1 MSEIK
6 GNEYPLFRIF
16 SSDFDFIIPPYQ
28 RPYAWTEKES
38 EELFDD
44 LYSFWQYSGK
54 DEQYF
59 LGSIVLSKKE
69 NAPRSEVIDG
79 QQRLATLTIMFSVL
93 ASEFQPG
100 TNERDKIAYYINE
113 PGAGLT
119 ATSHPRLSI
128 SDMDNKFFK
137 KYIQDMNLD
146 DLLQLNPAN
155 QDTEAKG
162 NIIRNAAILRRKVRD
177 KLTSAKHILDFARFV
192 VTRCFIVA
200 VSTSTRKTAFRVFS
214 VLNSRGLD
222 LLPTD
227 ILKSELIGAITDT
240 KEQRNYTEIWEDTE
254 NDIGRSNFIDF
265 FSALRMLYVKAKA
278 RQNIIDELKAKILP
292 VITDAEAKA
301 FIDDVLVPYAE
312 AYTFVKNPGNSEYL
326 KWLNMLDNSDWI
338 PAAMLY
344 YSKNKNDSAGLKGFF
359 RKLERLAAYMLI
371 CSYNVNN
378 RIARYAKIL
387 AELEASDGKTCGSI
401 NLTDAEKKAFVNTLN
416 ADVYIM
422 TSQQKKYIILRLDSF
437 AAAAGATYDNTVL
450 SIEHILPQTVDAGSY
465 WAAKWP
471 DVQEREKWLHKIGNL
486 IPLNR
491 RKNSAASNYDFT
503 KKKDVYFFK
512 GGATPYVLTNQVMSL
527 TDWTPAEAQKRQA
540 SLLDIFKQNW
550 EL

>member
-6 GNEYPLFRIF
+6 GNEYPLSRIF
-16 SSDFDFIIPPYQ
+16 SNDFDFIIPPYQ

-38 EELFDD
+38 EELFDA
-44 LYSFWQYSGK
+44 LYTFWQGSGK

-79 QQRLATLTIMFSVL
+79 QQRLATLTILFSVL

-100 TNERDKIAYYINE
+100 TRNRDDIAYYINE
-113 PGAGLT
+113 PGVGLT

-146 DLLQLNPAN
+146 DLVQLNPAN

-162 NIIRNAAILRRKVRD
+162 NIIRNAALLRRKVRD
-177 KLTSAKHILDFARFV
+177 NLTSADQIRDFVVFL
-192 VTRCFIVA
+192 VTRCFLVA
-200 VSTSTRKTAFRVFS
+200 VSTSTQETAFRVFS
-214 VLNSRGLD
+214 VLNSRGMD

-227 ILKSELIGAITDT
+227 ILKSELIGAIASTD
-240 KEQRNYTEIWEDTE
+240 EQGDYTEIWENTE

-292 VITDAEAKA
+292 DITDAKAKE
-301 FIDDVLVPYAE
+301 FIDDVLVPYSE
-312 AYTFVKNPGNSEYL
+312 AYNFVKNPANSEYL
-326 KWLNMLDNSDWI
+326 KWLNMLDNSDWV

-344 YSKNKNDSAGLKGFF
+344 YDKNKNNSAGLDGFF
-359 RKLERLAAYMLI
+359 RKLERLAYMLV
-371 CSYNVNN
+371 CSYNVNQ
-378 RIARYAKIL
+378 RIARYARIL
-387 AELEASDGKTCGSI
+387 SDLEASDGESVD
-401 NLTDAEKKAFVNTLN
+401 LSDREKKDFADRLN
-416 ADVYIM
+416 SDVYIM
-422 TSQQKKYIILRLDSF
+422 TSPQKKYIILRLDSF
-437 AAAAGATYDNTVL
+437 LAETGAQYDHKVL
-450 SIEHILPQTVDAGSY
+450 SIEHILPQTVDDGSY
-465 WAAKWP
+465 WSQKWP
-471 DVQEREKWLHKIGNL
+471 DVQEREKWLHKVGNL

-491 RKNSAASNYDFT
+491 RKNSSASNYDFPT
-503 KKKDVYFFK
+503 KKNVYFFK
-512 GGATPYVLTNQVMSL
+512 GGATPYVLANQIMPL
-527 TDWTPAEAQKRQA
+527 TDWTPAEAEKRQA
-540 SLLDIFKQNW
+540 SLIALFKQNW